1 VGRSRVKT
9 ARVIVVGAGPV
20 GAVAALEAIRRGFL
34 VTLLERT
41 PTVDATPRASTFHP
55 STLEMLSRLA
65 IFERFVSV
73 GLTARWVDFWD
84 KPSRTL
90 VARFDHAVLRDDTP
104 FPFVVQTEQHKLVN
118 LALDHLASV
127 AKCDVHRS
135 TPATAVRQTE
145 EKAVV
150 VAETPEGTREFEGD
164 FVVACD
170 GGRSDVRKALGI
182 DFPGYTWPERFIVL
196 TTLTAFDEILGCS
209 LRSYFAD
216 PDEWTNLFKVAGD
229 DGNGRWRAVFP
240 ARVGESDDEALGAPA
255 IDRRLSRLVPGAA
268 DRLVHKNLYTVH
280 QRVASTFRSG
290 RVFLAGD
297 AAHVNNPI
305 GGLGLNCGIHDV
317 VELVSHLEAVAFGG
331 ADPTLLD
338 RYERRRRP
346 LIIEFVQQQTV
357 SNKER
362 LEAQSA
368 EARRA
373 RQAELAKLA
382 GSEETQRAFLLR
394 SSLLSSVRQA
404 QQIA

>member
-1 VGRSRVKT
+1 
-9 ARVIVVGAGPV
+9 
-20 GAVAALEAIRRGFL
+20 
-34 VTLLERT
+34 
-41 PTVDATPRASTFHP
+41 
-55 STLEMLSRLA
+55 
-65 IFERFVSV
+65 VSV
-73 GLTARWVDFWD
+73 GLTARFVDFWD

-118 LALDHLASV
+118 LGLEHLARV
-127 AKCDVHRS
+127 PGCEVHRS
-135 TPATAVRQTE
+135 TPAAALRQTGDR
-145 EKAVV
+145 VIV
-150 VAETPEGTREFEGD
+150 VAQTPEGACEFEGD

-182 DFPGYTWPERFIVL
+182 EFPGYTFPERFVVL
-196 TTLTAFDEILGCS
+196 TTLTAFDEVLGCS

-240 ARVGESDDEALGAPA
+240 ARVGESDEDALGGAA
-255 IDRRLSRLVPGAA
+255 VEQRLSRLVPGAA
-268 DRLVHKNLYTVH
+268 DQLVHKNLYTVH
-280 QRVASTFRSG
+280 QRVASTFRKD

-317 VELVSHLEAVAFGG
+317 MELMSHLDDVAFGG
-331 ADPTLLD
+331 ADWSLLD

-357 SNKER
+357 NNKER

-368 EARRA
+368 DARRA
-373 RQAELAKLA
+373 RQAELARLA
-382 GSEETQRAFLLR
+382 GSDETQRTFLLR

-404 QQIA
+404 RLIA